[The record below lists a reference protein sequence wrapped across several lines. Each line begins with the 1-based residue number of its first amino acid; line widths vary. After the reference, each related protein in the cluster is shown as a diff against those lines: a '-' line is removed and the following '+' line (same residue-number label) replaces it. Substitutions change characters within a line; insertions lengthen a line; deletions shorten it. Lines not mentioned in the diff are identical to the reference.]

1 MYVLTFGKFPRQKQ
15 YFEQRRRQQKY
26 NQQPAKLKSD
36 TDGVDIYKQHKEHRS
51 LDVLNLLNL
60 SANAQEC
67 KSASPIGQTKDIGV
81 TASTIEYDIT
91 MDPPEILFSAAK
103 SVEIKETRTPLDAK
117 SPKKVSSTAPDSNNN
132 AFNGVDSAPDQ
143 WNTASEKLFSV
154 LDLLGDDGLNSNTEE
169 NPVPEAHVAFSV
181 EGLGK
186 VGMETPV
193 HSPQQPYR
201 TFSYG
206 CSPRLKDA
214 RQQKSSKNLNS
225 QLDDLDCEVDAVM
238 QDINLPF
245 SSSCL
250 DFSMGIVD
258 PLSSPKEKSF
268 TVRDKLHLDNHTAA
282 SSFPDSFFDERVHD
296 VTCKRQNDGN
306 CADNLKFGG
315 YDMSDFA
322 FEGPCLPIRRPAP
335 KVTDKFDI
343 LGSSCLTSSLLWS
356 SLVSVSLAKVNRFWI
371 SRGYLLKCAGTFMI
385 IHCLCSLWFFGIDGP
400 TASYSKHQTSE
411 FDHVFATSDY
421 TRHQTVGRSFDFTSV
436 TSQADQF
443 CFGTEDATDNFSLRS
458 EESSSSCAV
467 SGWTADN
474 LLSHSSSRPGRR
486 KHENAFSG
494 SGDKYGIKKTFVKER
509 QYKGRDSIQQG
520 NVMNGSEKY
529 ANMLNQSY
537 PKPSPFLQEKLG
549 PKDIWSFEEGCT
561 TDDIYPGSSSFNQNS
576 GTKHPFFGS
585 KFSNEDPFGAC
596 PSEKLHFS
604 AKSSLDG
611 FEPVAN
617 SPSGSYIS
625 EQFAL
630 NKFPIL
636 SKPDFPLHSDL
647 RGMPLDSLHAAGS
660 HCETPSPSS
669 SAQESFSKD
678 VEHKE
683 KLRSVVQENFQL
695 GKNILTG
702 NEDLLSQEVATD
714 ASNSKE
720 NVSECKGTNVT
731 DPTLSESV
739 NTTSFPKDAEDT
751 SPSAEIPDKFESIK
765 EKKECLLNT
774 FTVLPETTM
783 MPKFP
788 ILVKRDVED
797 IGPERKTA
805 SKQKSEFDNSC
816 QVVMLQ
822 SYVFQLL
829 CVQKIL
835 KEASTNCAAKK
846 L

>member
-1 MYVLTFGKFPRQKQ
+1 MLQWMGGSRRKVSTQ

-268 TVRDKLHLDNHTAA
+268 TVRDKLHLDNHTGKLNDYFGHRNFFEEDKSSNEDKWNAA

-343 LGSSCLTSSLLWS
+343 L
-356 SLVSVSLAKVNRFWI
+356 
-371 SRGYLLKCAGTFMI
+371 
-385 IHCLCSLWFFGIDGP
+385 GP

-765 EKKECLLNT
+765 EKKDFARDHHDAKIPHPCQKGYE
-774 FTVLPETTM
+774 
-783 MPKFP
+783 
-788 ILVKRDVED
+788 DVED